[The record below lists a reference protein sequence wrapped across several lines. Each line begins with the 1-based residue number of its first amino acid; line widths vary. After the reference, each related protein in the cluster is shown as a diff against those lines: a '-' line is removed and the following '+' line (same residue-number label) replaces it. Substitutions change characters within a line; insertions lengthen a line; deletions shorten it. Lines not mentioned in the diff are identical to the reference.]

1 MYVAVI
7 VLLLTKDRY
16 NFPSTFPNIFFAIG
30 NSGGKCVCLDR
41 SMSEIIG
48 KNIYR
53 IS

>member
-1 MYVAVI
+1 M
-7 VLLLTKDRY
+7 VLYCLAAQRY
-16 NFPSTFPNIFFAIG
+16 NFPSTFPNIFLAIG

-41 SMSEIIG
+41 SMSEMIG